1 MAQANLPRLSC
12 RERQPLH
19 DSDSRKVASR
29 LAHPLLGVQQLRQK
43 LRSLLP
49 DRVEDDVA
57 EEREHVPDDLLVL
70 VKLLHLL
77 MEGGQALILRGRYRL
92 IQGHPRAS
100 QAQTPIEPRLRGLPS
115 L

>member
-1 MAQANLPRLSC
+1 MDCNLLDQGGGGKPPLRGKANLPRLSC

-29 LAHPLLGVQQLRQK
+29 PAHPLLGVQQLWQK

-77 MEGGQALILRGRYRL
+77 MEGGQDRK
-92 IQGHPRAS
+92 S
-100 QAQTPIEPRLRGLPS
+100 VV
-115 L
+115 